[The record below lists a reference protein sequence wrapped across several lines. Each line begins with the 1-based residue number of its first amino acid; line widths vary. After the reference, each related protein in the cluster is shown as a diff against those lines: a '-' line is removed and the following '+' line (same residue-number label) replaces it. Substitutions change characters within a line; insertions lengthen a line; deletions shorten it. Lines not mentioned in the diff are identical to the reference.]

1 MMKYIYF
8 HLGLS
13 NKIIVL
19 GVLGIIGLT
28 IIMGYIFSVFSN
40 KNINQQIDANDL
52 RILLREY
59 PGIPVKRLRKVW
71 ELTDANSGFT
81 EHWIP
86 YSCPD
91 ISDTNSGYKIRWG
104 PMVRPVSYYLI
115 DGEIAWTYRFFYASN
130 PLQTTSVFREKVDAK
145 EFDPKYR
152 EIIKEA
158 EIETAL
164 KMQKERVRGI
174 HSIVVFWSWK
184 KEYLKQKGIDWKSP
198 WDLNE
203 NSWY

>member
-1 MMKYIYF
+1 MKYKSKRKLTAF
-8 HLGLS
+8 L
-13 NKIIVL
+13 IIAILCLAV
-19 GVLGIIGLT
+19 IG
-28 IIMGYIFSVFSN
+28 GYILSIYETENF
-40 KNINQQIDANDL
+40 KHQIDANDL

-198 WDLNE
+198 RDL
-203 NSWY
+203 SPMWF